1 MIDYEFWFAYRKP
14 TSYLTLILVA
24 HHNLPSPKSYDQ
36 KRIIQLKVLFLSGM
50 LAAEKKSLFWKK
62 NNREI
67 LKFFMW
73 DSGYEKKE
81 FLYLNANYF
90 YMY

>member
-62 NNREI
+62 TIGN
-67 LKFFMW
+67 F
-73 DSGYEKKE
+73 
-81 FLYLNANYF
+81 
-90 YMY
+90 